1 MVFVLLHPSA
11 ALFIVSEITDRA
23 NDSMLQAVS
32 PTMTHA
38 LLINSVF
45 SAHLLKRMHI
55 SVTF

>member
-1 MVFVLLHPSA
+1 MVFVLLHSSA

-38 LLINSVF
+38 LLIGHVC
-45 SAHLLKRMHI
+45 SAHLLK
-55 SVTF
+55 